1 VRLYIIRHAEPDY
14 PQDAL
19 TARGRQQA
27 QKLAE
32 RLAAAR
38 VDRVYSSPLNRAM
51 ETARVTAERLAVEL
65 GVEDWMRELEDWWIP
80 GGPEGELPAWQV
92 DGATIRSL
100 APRLSPENWHSLPP
114 FDKQPVLRQGYEE
127 LRAASAAFLARQ
139 GYVQEGRHY
148 RIEAEPGGRVAAFC
162 HAGFALTWLAHLLEI
177 APPLVWSGFALAP
190 ASVTTVDFEPLPGG
204 RAAPR
209 CLGVG
214 DVTHLAAGDQ

>member
-1 VRLYIIRHAEPDY
+1 MRLYIIRHAEPAY
-14 PQDAL
+14 PEDAL
-19 TARGRQQA
+19 TAHGHQQA

-32 RLAAAR
+32 RLAAAG
-38 VDRVYSSPLNRAM
+38 VDRVYSSPLNRAV
-51 ETARVTAERLAVEL
+51 ETALPTARRLAVEL
-65 GVEDWMRELEDWWIP
+65 VVEPWLRELEEWWIP

-100 APRLSPENWHSLPP
+100 VPGLSPENWHSLPP
-114 FDKQPVLRQGYEE
+114 FDKPVLRQGYEE

-148 RIEAEPGGRVAAFC
+148 RREAGAGGRLAVFC
-162 HAGFALTWLAHLLEI
+162 HAGFGLTWLAHLLEI
-177 APPLVWSGFALAP
+177 APPLVWAGFALAP

-214 DVTHLAAGDQ
+214 DVTHLGGDAP